1 MSITRTSALFNAQ
14 NQNNNDSSEQKKS
27 VFWVNVGYKTGVER
41 EDGSEIIVTLPF
53 GIPLDSMQYVQTNS
67 RNTEWSE
74 LQQARNSLLDDL
86 RKAASELAPGEEKE
100 LTLCVT
106 LRRATEAVSEVA
118 AGNNK
123 FARKGSLF

>member
-1 MSITRTSALFNAQ
+1 MSINRTSALFNSQ

-106 LRRATEAVSEVA
+106 LRRATEAVSET
-118 AGNNK
+118 AGNSNK

>member
-1 MSITRTSALFNAQ
+1 MAINRTSALFNASNAQ
-14 NQNNNDSSEQKKS
+14 NQNGSEQKKS
-27 VFWVNVGYKTGVER
+27 IFWINVGYKTGVER

-67 RNTEWSE
+67 KNQEWVE

-100 LTLCVT
+100 LTLSVT

-118 AGNNK
+118 DGSNK

>member
-1 MSITRTSALFNAQ
+1 MAITRTNALFNAQ
-14 NQNNNDSSEQKKS
+14 NNNSDEQKKS

-41 EDGSEIIVTLPF
+41 EDGSEIIITLPF

-67 RNTEWSE
+67 KNKEWVE
-74 LQQARNSLLDDL
+74 IQQARNSLLDDL

-118 AGNNK
+118 DSSNK
-123 FARKGSLF
+123 FARKSSLF

>member
-1 MSITRTSALFNAQ
+1 MAITRTNALFNAQ
-14 NQNNNDSSEQKKS
+14 NQNNNDSEQKKS

-41 EDGSEIIVTLPF
+41 EDGSEIIITLPF

-67 RNTEWSE
+67 KNKEWVE
-74 LQQARNSLLDDL
+74 IQQARNSLLDDL

-118 AGNNK
+118 DSSNK
-123 FARKGSLF
+123 FARKSSLF

>member
-1 MSITRTSALFNAQ
+1 MAITRTSALFNAQ
-14 NQNNNDSSEQKKS
+14 NQNNNDSEQKKS

-41 EDGSEIIVTLPF
+41 EDGSEIIITLPF

-67 RNTEWSE
+67 KNKEWVE
-74 LQQARNSLLDDL
+74 IQQARNSLLDDL

-106 LRRATEAVSEVA
+106 LRRASEAVSEVA
-118 AGNNK
+118 DSSNK
-123 FARKGSLF
+123 FARKSSLF

>member
-1 MSITRTSALFNAQ
+1 MAITRTNALFNAQ
-14 NQNNNDSSEQKKS
+14 NNNNSDEQKKS

-41 EDGSEIIVTLPF
+41 EDGSEIIITLPF

-67 RNTEWSE
+67 KNKEWVE
-74 LQQARNSLLDDL
+74 IQQARNSLLDDL

-118 AGNNK
+118 DSSNK
-123 FARKGSLF
+123 FARKSSLF